1 MRFLSFYP
9 MGTICNVSHVEA
21 RCIADFFR
29 VHLTY
34 FFLEGFYGFILDEAH
49 RATSKAGAGHAGTD
63 YTIHLPGKL
72 CQRIELFCPSHR
84 NHHAGNNGIHSS
96 A

>member
-9 MGTICNVSHVEA
+9 MGTIGNVCHVEA

-29 VHLTY
+29 VHLAD

-49 RATSKAGAGHAGTD
+49 RAAAKASAGHAGTD
-63 YTIHLPGKL
+63 DAIHLPGKL
-72 CQRIELFCPSHR
+72 CQGIELFAR
-84 NHHAGNNGIHSS
+84 YIVSS
-96 A
+96 RRE